1 MTVYVDDMR
10 VPATVEGV
18 RARWSWLYSDSADD
32 ADLHAFAQR
41 LGLVRSGFKD
51 AGKASSHYDVTDQLR
66 DRAIQLGAVQIGVF
80 SAEAITILVDKLAAR
95 GEVLSP
101 REAHRLGLCVDCKAD
116 RHSAGRTRCN
126 ACHTDYTNPPR
137 PPAGRP

>member
-10 VPATVEGV
+10 VPATANEVLG
-18 RARWSWLYSDSADD
+18 RWSWLYCDGCDD
-32 ADLHAFAQR
+32 DELHAFAQR
-41 LGLVRSGFKD
+41 LGVPRSWFKEG
-51 AGKASSHYDVTDQLR
+51 GKVSSHYDVTDPLR
-66 DRAIQLGAVQIGVF
+66 DNAIQLGAVQVGVF
-80 SAEAITILVDKLAAR
+80 STEAIVILADKLAAR

-101 REAHRLGLCVDCKAD
+101 REAHRLGLCIDCKAD